1 MDIQT
6 ILSQIDLGSY
16 ALPEFQRG
24 YVWNRDQVRKLMNS
38 LYHSYPIGGLLIW
51 VTSTNESI
59 ARGDGALTPGSVNL
73 ILDGQQRIT
82 SLYGII
88 RGKPPQFFDGNQNV
102 FTGLYFNLNDE
113 SFEFY
118 APLKMKD
125 NPNWINV
132 THLMQK
138 GAGYYIGVAI
148 KAYSQTDNSV
158 LQQIVDKLTKLEKIK
173 TVDLYIQQVA
183 GEDKTIDVVVDIFN
197 NVNSGGT
204 KLSKGDLA
212 LAKICAQWPDARN
225 EMKNILTNLKSS
237 LYNFE
242 LDWLLRCITVYLT
255 GKPYFSELANVSIPE
270 FQTGLKET
278 NKLIEKLLNH
288 IGSRLGLDHDRVLGS
303 RYSIPLMVGYLKKQ
317 GSTLNSNA
325 EWNKLMYWYIHT
337 FLWGRYAGS
346 TESVL
351 AQDLNIIES
360 GEGIDGLIRLLRQ
373 NRGDLTIRPEDFWG
387 WSTGARFYPLLY
399 MLTRVN
405 HARDWGSGLELSNAL
420 LGRGSSLEI
429 HHIFP
434 KHVLYQHGYSK
445 DLVNA
450 LSNYAFLT
458 KETNGQISD
467 TEPSIYIPKYLKKNP
482 GAVESHWMPIAQQL
496 FQVENYE
503 RFLEKRRELLAESA
517 NQFLDSLINDS
528 AADVEIQDYANRSVQ
543 DIPLH
548 DEGDIILDVN
558 NWMKDKG
565 LPEGVVNFELTDEK
579 GKVLMI
585 IDIAWPQGI
594 QSELSE
600 PLALLIDEDDANQE
614 IVNRNGY
621 KYFTTSKDFK
631 LYIEAH
637 YLQ

>member
-1 MDIQT
+1 
-6 ILSQIDLGSY
+6 
-16 ALPEFQRG
+16 
-24 YVWNRDQVRKLMNS
+24 
-38 LYHSYPIGGLLIW
+38 
-51 VTSTNESI
+51 
-59 ARGDGALTPGSVNL
+59 
-73 ILDGQQRIT
+73 
-82 SLYGII
+82 
-88 RGKPPQFFDGNQNV
+88 
-102 FTGLYFNLNDE
+102 
-113 SFEFY
+113 
-118 APLKMKD
+118 
-125 NPNWINV
+125 
-132 THLMQK
+132 
-138 GAGYYIGVAI
+138 
-148 KAYSQTDNSV
+148 
-158 LQQIVDKLTKLEKIK
+158 
-173 TVDLYIQQVA
+173 
-183 GEDKTIDVVVDIFN
+183 VVDIFN

-225 EMKNILTNLKSS
+225 EMKKILANLKSS

-317 GSTLNSNA
+317 GGTLNSNA
-325 EWNKLMYWYIHT
+325 EWNRLMYWYIHT

-351 AQDLNIIES
+351 AQDLNIIDS
-360 GEGIDGLIRLLRQ
+360 GQGIDGLIRLLRQ

-405 HARDWGSGLELSNAL
+405 HARDWGSGLELANVL
-420 LGRGSSLEI
+420 LGRNSSLEI

-434 KHVLYQHGYSK
+434 KHILYQHGYSK

-458 KETNGQISD
+458 KETNLKISD
-467 TEPSIYIPKYLKKNP
+467 TEPAVYIPEYLKANP
-482 GAVESHWMPIAQQL
+482 GAVESHWMPIDQKL
-496 FQVENYE
+496 FQIENYVQ
-503 RFLEKRRELLAESA
+503 FLEKRRELLAESA
-517 NQFLDSLINDS
+517 NKFLDSLVNDS

-548 DEGDIILDVN
+548 DDGDIILDVN
-558 NWMKDKG
+558 NWMKDKS
-565 LPEGVVNFELTDEK
+565 LPEGVVNLELTDEK

-600 PLALLIDEDDANQE
+600 PLALLIDEDNANIE
-614 IVNRNGY
+614 MVNRNGY
-621 KYFTTSKDFK
+621 KYFTSSEKFK
-631 LYIEAH
+631 SYIEAR

>member
-1 MDIQT
+1 
-6 ILSQIDLGSY
+6 
-16 ALPEFQRG
+16 
-24 YVWNRDQVRKLMNS
+24 
-38 LYHSYPIGGLLIW
+38 
-51 VTSTNESI
+51 
-59 ARGDGALTPGSVNL
+59 
-73 ILDGQQRIT
+73 
-82 SLYGII
+82 
-88 RGKPPQFFDGNQNV
+88 
-102 FTGLYFNLNDE
+102 
-113 SFEFY
+113 
-118 APLKMKD
+118 
-125 NPNWINV
+125 
-132 THLMQK
+132 
-138 GAGYYIGVAI
+138 
-148 KAYSQTDNSV
+148 
-158 LQQIVDKLTKLEKIK
+158 
-173 TVDLYIQQVA
+173 
-183 GEDKTIDVVVDIFN
+183 VVDIFN

-225 EMKNILTNLKSS
+225 EMKKILANLKTS

-270 FQTGLKET
+270 FQAGLKET

-317 GSTLNSNA
+317 GGTLNSSA

-351 AQDLNIIES
+351 AQDLNIIDS

-405 HARDWGSGLELSNAL
+405 HARDWGSGLELTNAL
-420 LGRGSSLEI
+420 LGRNSSLEI

-434 KHVLYQHGYSK
+434 KHVLYQHKHSK
-445 DLVNA
+445 ALVNA
-450 LSNYAFLT
+450 LSNYTFLT
-458 KETNGQISD
+458 KETNLKISD
-467 TEPSIYIPKYLKKNP
+467 TEPAVYIPEYLKANP
-482 GAVESHWMPIAQQL
+482 GAVESHWMPIDQQL
-496 FQVENYE
+496 FQVENYV

-528 AADVEIQDYANRSVQ
+528 AADIEIQDYANRLAQ

-565 LPEGVVNFELTDEK
+565 LPEGVVNFELTDENS
-579 GKVLMI
+579 KVLII

-600 PLALLIDEDDANQE
+600 PLALLIDEDDVNQE

-621 KYFTTSKDFK
+621 KYFTSPEKFRS
-631 LYIEAH
+631 YIEAH